1 MVHWRRLAMT
11 QRDVVAA
18 VEGMVSGWLEA
29 RDWGGLDVPP
39 KRTTATTIMI
49 IATRPPVER
58 LKEEPEEWPEAPPSV
73 SMSWELEEE
82 P

>member
-18 VEGMVSGWLEA
+18 
-29 RDWGGLDVPP
+29 P